1 MSLLIEK
8 GGPGNQV
15 GDAVTAVW
23 QGTRAESVT
32 ERVLRRALDIFVSL
46 TALLLLSPVLLVIA
60 AVIRLESRGPV
71 IFKQIR
77 IGRDRRRARQNVA
90 QNASS
95 ERRRRDGA
103 GRPFTFYKFRTM
115 YSDARSRFPH
125 LYTYTYQ
132 PEDLKTL
139 PMKVLMG
146 TRAGELGE
154 DPRVPPMCRWLR
166 RSSLDELPNL
176 WNVLKGDM
184 HLVGPRP
191 DIPENL
197 PYYQPWQMRKFE
209 VKPGVTGLAQVR
221 GSGRLPFDKTL
232 AYDVE
237 MVERRSL
244 RLDVVIL
251 AQTASR
257 FLSRDGA
264 F

>member
-1 MSLLIEK
+1 M
-8 GGPGNQV
+8 
-15 GDAVTAVW
+15 AV
-23 QGTRAESVT
+23 
-32 ERVLRRALDIFVSL
+32 
-46 TALLLLSPVLLVIA
+46 
-60 AVIRLESRGPV
+60 
-71 IFKQIR
+71 
-77 IGRDRRRARQNVA
+77 
-90 QNASS
+90 
-95 ERRRRDGA
+95 RRRDGG

-115 YSDARSRFPH
+115 YADARTRYPE
-125 LYTYTYQ
+125 LYTYDYR
-132 PEDLKTL
+132 PEDLTTL

-146 TRAGELGE
+146 TKTGELGE
-154 DPRVPPMCRWLR
+154 DPRVPPLCRWLR
-166 RSSLDELPNL
+166 RSSIDELPNL

-197 PYYQPWQMRKFE
+197 PYYQPWHLGKFE
-209 VKPGVTGLAQVR
+209 VKPGVTGLAQVN

-244 RLDVVIL
+244 ALDAAIL
-251 AQTASR
+251 LRTLSR

>member
-1 MSLLIEK
+1 LLIEK

-15 GDAVTAVW
+15 GDTVTAVW
-23 QGTRAESVT
+23 AGARTEALS
-32 ERVLRRALDIFVSL
+32 ERVLRRALDISISA
-46 TALLLLSPVLLVIA
+46 TALVLLSPVLLAIA
-60 AVIRLESRGPV
+60 AVIRMESRGPV
-71 IFKQIR
+71 IFRQIR
-77 IGRDRRRARQNVA
+77 IGKDRRRTRPSAA
-90 QNASS
+90 QNASKD
-95 ERRRRDGA
+95 RRRRDGA
-103 GRPFTFYKFRTM
+103 GRPFVFYKFRTM
-115 YSDARSRFPH
+115 YADARTRFPH

-146 TRAGELGE
+146 TKAGELGE

-197 PYYQPWQMRKFE
+197 RYYQPWQMKKFE